1 MEHGTLKRQTLGLA
15 CSNLCVHISYV
26 VVSEAPPKPGTPPQI
41 ICEKRWEP
49 SDELKSVAPPLFPP
63 SFSFSPSMR
72 TYASSSRPIRR
83 LAEESCMVR
92 RRRRGRT
99 SSLRG
104 WQPAALLTAGRG
116 EGEWWREEE
125 EGRWGVG
132 REYGEGGGNPMRHR
146 EERQREGN
154 ASQHRE
160 SLSIS
165 ILLTPHPAFPLCL
178 KRKKPKDSHLPFSLL
193 CTLRS
198 ALILKTPFFPPNASI
213 SPLFLP
219 IFTSLPAA
227 KGWFDDQ
234 KWHFFLLTC
243 REPASFTRVIFVL
256 ELTVADCTLAV
267 GK

>member
-26 VVSEAPPKPGTPPQI
+26 VVSEAQPKPGTPPQI

-72 TYASSSRPIRR
+72 TYASPSRPIRR

-160 SLSIS
+160 SLSPSCSPPTPPFLCVWSVKNQRTLIS
-165 ILLTPHPAFPLCL
+165 HSVFSVRWGVPSYWKHLFSHQMLQFHLYFYRFLLLYL
-178 KRKKPKDSHLPFSLL
+178 LPKDDLMTKSDIFFCWPAGSRHLLQESSL
-193 CTLRS
+193 
-198 ALILKTPFFPPNASI
+198 F
-213 SPLFLP
+213 
-219 IFTSLPAA
+219 
-227 KGWFDDQ
+227 
-234 KWHFFLLTC
+234 
-243 REPASFTRVIFVL
+243 
-256 ELTVADCTLAV
+256 
-267 GK
+267 